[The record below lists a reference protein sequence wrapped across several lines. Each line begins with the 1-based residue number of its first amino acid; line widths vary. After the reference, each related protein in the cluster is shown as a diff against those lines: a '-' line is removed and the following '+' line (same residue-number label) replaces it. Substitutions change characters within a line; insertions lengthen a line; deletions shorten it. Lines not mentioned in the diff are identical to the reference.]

1 MASSRKTPTLC
12 ERNTRKLW
20 GTNLI
25 RPFSRDV
32 KDTLLTRKRQLT
44 ADSDSKFIR
53 SVVVGLSQGKIIS
66 TISSFS
72 SGNQNNPWPRHTFY
86 LHDLSYGCKLV
97 LIINIYEI
105 LDGKTIIYR
114 KPLSMEFLISRLVI
128 SLSKINNSHRFLAT
142 IVTH

>member
-12 ERNTRKLW
+12 ERNTRKLR

-32 KDTLLTRKRQLT
+32 KDTLLTRNRQLT

-72 SGNQNNPWPRHTFY
+72 SGNQNNHT
-86 LHDLSYGCKLV
+86 
-97 LIINIYEI
+97 
-105 LDGKTIIYR
+105 
-114 KPLSMEFLISRLVI
+114 
-128 SLSKINNSHRFLAT
+128 
-142 IVTH
+142 

>member
-1 MASSRKTPTLC
+1 MAEFILC
-12 ERNTRKLW
+12 QKYQTGLRHGIADKIAHFSFKNTHLYKAYTKI

-44 ADSDSKFIR
+44 ADSDSKFVR

-72 SGNQNNPWPRHTFY
+72 S
-86 LHDLSYGCKLV
+86 V
-97 LIINIYEI
+97 
-105 LDGKTIIYR
+105 
-114 KPLSMEFLISRLVI
+114 
-128 SLSKINNSHRFLAT
+128 
-142 IVTH
+142 